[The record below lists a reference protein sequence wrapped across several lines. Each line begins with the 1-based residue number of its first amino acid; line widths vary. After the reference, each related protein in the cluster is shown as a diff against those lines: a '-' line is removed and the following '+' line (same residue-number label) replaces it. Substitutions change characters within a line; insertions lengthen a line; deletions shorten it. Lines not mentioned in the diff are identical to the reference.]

1 MPVNPILMQ
10 QVKQALF
17 SKRAFMPPGGGGA
30 PPPPG
35 GAPPPPPP
43 MDPAM
48 MGGAPPPMDPAM
60 MGGAPPPMDPAMMGG
75 APPPMDPAMMG
86 GAPPP
91 PPPPPPPPQHDPNQI
106 RQLIQEEIQKSMTGG
121 GADGAKAKGKGAKV
135 DPAQMIEYMD
145 RQQKLL
151 INLYQ
156 SLGLNLP
163 YDILD
168 KPKNPEEGGDTG
180 QDAAGAPPPSSSDM
194 SGIPPIKPI
203 EPIGGKQASVFQKA
217 QAMRYMLSAI
227 NRKV

>member
-30 PPPPG
+30 PPP
-35 GAPPPPPP
+35 
-43 MDPAM
+43 
-48 MGGAPPPMDPAM
+48 
-60 MGGAPPPMDPAMMGG
+60 MDPAMMGG

-91 PPPPPPPPQHDPNQI
+91 PMDPAMMGGAPPPPPPPMDPAMMGGAPPPPPPPQHDPNQI

-121 GADGAKAKGKGAKV
+121 GSDGAKAKGKGAKV

-168 KPKNPEEGGDTG
+168 KPKNPEEGGDAG
-180 QDAAGAPPPSSSDM
+180 PDAAGAPPPSSSDM

-217 QAMRYMLSAI
+217 QAMRYMLSAM

>member
-43 MDPAM
+43 MDPAR

-86 GAPPP
+86 GAPP